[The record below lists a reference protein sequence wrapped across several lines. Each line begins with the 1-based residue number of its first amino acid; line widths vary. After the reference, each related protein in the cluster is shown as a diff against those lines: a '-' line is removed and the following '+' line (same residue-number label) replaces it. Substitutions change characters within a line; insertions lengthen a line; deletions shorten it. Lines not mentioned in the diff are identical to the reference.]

1 MNFIP
6 HTLAGIPCLIG
17 VATYTRVG
25 PWRGGIESCPS
36 SDDYYGY
43 EECEWEIC
51 DRKGYVANWLA
62 RKITPRISPFVARV
76 RASAGRAGCLWT
88 RSRLPSVWR
97 SRTRLSEGASR
108 WGADRTP
115 SRR

>member
-43 EECEWEIC
+43 TDMEYELF
-51 DRKGYVANWLA
+51 DRKGYRARWLDG
-62 RKITPRISPFVARV
+62 KLTP
-76 RASAGRAGCLWT
+76 LEK
-88 RSRLPSVWR
+88 SRLEQAINDYYSQP
-97 SRTRLSEGASR
+97 EE
-108 WGADRTP
+108 P
-115 SRR
+115 